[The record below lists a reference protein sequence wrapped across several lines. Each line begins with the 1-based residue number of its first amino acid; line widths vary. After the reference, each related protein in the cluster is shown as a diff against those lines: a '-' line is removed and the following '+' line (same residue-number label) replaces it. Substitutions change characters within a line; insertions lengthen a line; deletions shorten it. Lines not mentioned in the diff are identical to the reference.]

1 MYSKNTIQSI
11 DWRKT
16 VNNFLPNSFL
26 SILELAGI
34 AIFFVTALAAL
45 ISVFITRRNGLI
57 YLGTQS
63 ALLFL
68 FLFIAR
74 SWVQPLFFSNAFD
87 EPTEFGRIVITASI
101 LSLAFATTMSMRIF
115 VWEGSVFKRDNSPVP
130 GLLIGLADF
139 FIYLF
144 AILIILQF
152 VFGQSITAIATLSGA
167 AAVVL
172 GFSAQSTLG
181 EMFAGV
187 ALSISRP
194 FKVGDWIYV
203 DGLDEGKVIDQT
215 WRHVQIRTRD
225 HSILNVANSLISEKS
240 IKNYSSSH
248 SKIRICELIH
258 FNQSVNP
265 AKIQDLLQDE
275 IIKSNIVLSHPAPTV
290 FFKGVVGDK
299 FEFEI
304 SYFIDNY
311 EHRPIK
317 SDALWKLIVD
327 TVQKSGYG
335 LAVLSK

>member
-1 MYSKNTIQSI
+1 MNTY
-11 DWRKT
+11 
-16 VNNFLPNSFL
+16 LPNSFS
-26 SILELAGI
+26 SILELAGTL
-34 AIFFVTALAAL
+34 IFFITTLAAL
-45 ISVFITRRNGLI
+45 ISVFITKRNGLI
-57 YLGTQS
+57 YLGSQS

-74 SWVQPLFFSNAFD
+74 SWVQPLFFNAGFD
-87 EPTEFGRIVITASI
+87 GPTDFGRIAISI
-101 LSLAFATTMSMRIF
+101 SIISLAFTVTIAMRIF
-115 VWEGSVFKRDNSPVP
+115 IWEGSIFKRDNSPVP

-139 FIYLF
+139 FVYLF

-152 VFGQSITAIATLSGA
+152 VFDQSITAIATLSGA

-172 GFSAQSTLG
+172 GFSAQTTLG

-225 HSILNVANSLISEKS
+225 HSILNIANSLISGKS

-258 FNQSVNP
+258 FSQSVNP
-265 AKIQDLLQDE
+265 AKIQDLLQDQ
-275 IIKSNIVLSHPAPTV
+275 IIKSKIVLLNPAPTV
-290 FFKGVVGDK
+290 LFKGVAANK

-327 TVQKSGYG
+327 TVEKSGYG